1 MITNLY
7 IKENIMKKKNQTII
21 LGVTSSIAAYK
32 MTDVASAL
40 TKEGHSVHVIMTK
53 NATEIISPLTFST
66 LTGNKCIVD
75 TFDKNVDYNVAHVS
89 LAQRADLLFI
99 APATAN
105 TIAKLSYGI
114 ADNMLTTTALA
125 CTCKKIIAPA
135 MNTNMYLNPIVQK
148 NIAILKEF
156 GYGVIEPVT
165 GILACK
171 DEGIGKLP
179 SPEILLEHIY
189 KHILYDKD
197 MEGMKVMV
205 TAGATMEAIDPVRY
219 ITNHSSGKM
228 GYALAKN
235 CMLRGAEVTLISG
248 NVVTDE
254 LHFVENVRVSSA
266 KELFDEVKKHKDNSD
281 VIIMAAAVADYRPK
295 NVYENKVKKKDDDLA
310 IQLERTDDILSWLG
324 NNRREKQYLC
334 GFSMETEDLINN
346 SLGKLKKKNADMI
359 VANSLRD
366 KGSGFKCDTNIVTIL
381 TRNKSEQ
388 LPLLEKSEVAEKI
401 IDNIL
406 KEYTS

>member
-1 MITNLY
+1 
-7 IKENIMKKKNQTII
+7 
-21 LGVTSSIAAYK
+21 
-32 MTDVASAL
+32 
-40 TKEGHSVHVIMTK
+40 
-53 NATEIISPLTFST
+53 
-66 LTGNKCIVD
+66 
-75 TFDKNVDYNVAHVS
+75 
-89 LAQRADLLFI
+89 
-99 APATAN
+99 
-105 TIAKLSYGI
+105 
-114 ADNMLTTTALA
+114 
-125 CTCKKIIAPA
+125 
-135 MNTNMYLNPIVQK
+135 
-148 NIAILKEF
+148 
-156 GYGVIEPVT
+156 
-165 GILACK
+165 
-171 DEGIGKLP
+171 
-179 SPEILLEHIY
+179 
-189 KHILYDKD
+189 
-197 MEGMKVMV
+197 
-205 TAGATMEAIDPVRY
+205 
-219 ITNHSSGKM
+219 M

-254 LHFVENVRVSSA
+254 LPFVENVRVSSA

-359 VANSLRD
+359 VANSLKD

-406 KEYTS
+406 GEYTS